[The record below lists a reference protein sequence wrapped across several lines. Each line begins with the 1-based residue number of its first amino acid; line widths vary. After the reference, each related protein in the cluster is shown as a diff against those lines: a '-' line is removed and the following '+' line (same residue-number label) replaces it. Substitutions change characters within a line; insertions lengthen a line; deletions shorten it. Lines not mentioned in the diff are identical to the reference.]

1 MWKIV
6 NKIESFRAYLENLR
20 RMRQE
25 IEQEHLKIRE

>member
-6 NKIESFRAYLENLR
+6 NKVESFRAYLDNLAK
-20 RMRQE
+20 MRHE